1 MNFIKK
7 ITKSGVPLYVLPMPG
22 ANTVA
27 SGVLVNVGSRDEKM
41 PGEAGLAHGFEHMF
55 CQGSK
60 KFPNKESLFEYIEEI
75 GGVRNA
81 FTWKE
86 MTFFHNQVPFK
97 EFERGVDLLSEQIQ
111 YSLIQEEKVS
121 KEMKVVMQE
130 LKRRQDN
137 PAIFSYDLTFE
148 AVFGDHPIGH
158 MTLGKEETL
167 TKFNRE
173 SFISFLNRY
182 YNSSNYTFLVAG
194 NIDPAIAL
202 DIFNKYFVLKSG
214 EANARPYLPLSGKPK
229 NPAIFYKKINQA
241 HINLAIS
248 IADANLKEK
257 WSLDL
262 FAMMIGY
269 GSSSP
274 LYIEIRDKRGLCY
287 SINANYYWGTDYGL
301 FKIYMA
307 TDKEKYQEAIN
318 LAFSVLTKN
327 KNTEFL
333 LEKAKKMELGKMAR
347 QFENPLDI
355 VVGAA
360 SSAIFAKQPFG
371 YQEVEDIIKDISIED
386 IEKVV
391 NKYLKPEQFTTI
403 LLAPED
409 MKI

>member
-7 ITKSGVPLYVLPMPG
+7 ITKSGVPLYILPMPS

-41 PGEAGLAHGFEHMF
+41 PEEAGLAHGFEHMF

-60 KFPNKESLFEYIEEI
+60 KFPNKKSLFEYIEEI

-86 MTFFHNQVPFK
+86 ITFFHNQVPFN

-130 LKRRQDN
+130 LKRRQDS
-137 PAIFSYDLTFE
+137 PAIFLGDLTFE

-158 MTLGKEETL
+158 MTLGNEQTL
-167 TKFNRE
+167 LRFNRE

-194 NIDPAIAL
+194 NVDPDLAL
-202 DIFNKYFVLKSG
+202 DTFNKYFVLKAG
-214 EANARPYLPLSGKPK
+214 EKNIRPRLSIQ
-229 NPAIFYKKINQA
+229 PAKKTAVFYKGINQA
-241 HINLAIS
+241 HINLAIPIDVNS
-248 IADANLKEK
+248 LKEK
-257 WSLDL
+257 WSLNL

-287 SINANYYWGTDYGL
+287 SVNANYYWGTDYGL

-307 TDKEKYQEAIN
+307 TDKEKYKEAID
-318 LAFSVLTKN
+318 LAFSVLTEN
-327 KNTEFL
+327 KNNATL
-333 LEKAKKMELGKMAR
+333 LEKAKKMELGALAR
-347 QFENPLDI
+347 RFENPINIISD
-355 VVGAA
+355 AA
-360 SSAIFAKQPFG
+360 ESVAFTGSPYGF
-371 YQEVEDIIKDISIED
+371 QEVGKAIKDITIQN

-391 NKYLKPEQFTTI
+391 DKYLKPEQFTAV

-409 MKI
+409 FKE